1 MPTFQVSDSLC
12 NVNALVVSNIG
23 PVNHEYRW
31 VLTNTTTNAVV
42 WSQAFSTTA
51 QPGAGLLSALTN
63 TSNTT
68 PLTYRLK
75 LVARAGGSGQC
86 ADSTSKQITV
96 LPKPDAVIAPISNI
110 CAGSAVPLQSNS
122 LGNGLN
128 YQWTYFLGNSA
139 TGTPRTAWINTTS
152 IQNPTLNFPQWNHPA
167 DDSTYTIK
175 LRITND
181 YGCVDSAVRTIT
193 VYTRPTLTI
202 APVSAQCGSI
212 STGRSASIGGP
223 SNRNY
228 TSSWSI
234 LAGGGSVSPAAS
246 ATPTQYMPPA
256 AQDSLMHVVKLIV
269 TDQFGCSSEYT
280 DTTWTRA
287 RPQAN
292 FSIGSN
298 YCDSSLAVIQN
309 TGISRLTS
317 DTSLTHQWLLTRGT
331 WSTSYTGKNPSILL
345 RNRGFQD
352 STYTVQLIT
361 TNALNCSDTTS
372 QTITVHPDAK
382 VTLNLG
388 STSACTPFILNSSIV
403 EPVDYPGANG
413 GYTWKI
419 IDGNGAIIKSG
430 SGRSTLNDTITTP
443 STTWTVR
450 FIANP
455 LATGCKSDS
464 AQVQV
469 STVPNPVP
477 FFSFVDE
484 SICLGTDLVI
494 DSVGPAGMEYRWV
507 LKDALQSTVVWVQN
521 YSTTSNPGTGLQGN
535 LINTGTT
542 TRIYDLKLIT
552 RVGGP
557 GGCLDSLEKRIWL
570 YPRPVAAFDSIAN
583 TCSDTTI
590 SVLDQSGLTAQR
602 QYQLYARI
610 NGQWFERPSRLTG
623 ASTATPILNFSSWNF
638 GANATDSTYTLKLTV
653 LSDSLCADSTL
664 QSFTVYSRPSVAI
677 DSLAPQCGPFG
688 ATLTANVLTPI
699 GRNLSYLWNV
709 SPATGLVSPTTAT
722 SPTLTLPNPLFG
734 SQTYRVS
741 LLVADQYSCGTS
753 DTIDVTVW
761 ARPSASFNSM
771 DSVCANSV
779 FSPQNTSA
787 SNITDTTLNY
797 SWTIYRGSTIWNS
810 GVTQR
815 SPSWTLTNT
824 GTVDSVY
831 QVELIAT
838 NTFGCTDTSVKNLTV
853 HPDARAELV
862 TNGLVNC
869 APFVIDSTRITAAL
883 HPDANGLYT
892 WKTFNSAGQ
901 LRRVSNGPSS
911 LRDTLTTA
919 NDSVLVRLT
928 TTSLFNCESDSVEVW
943 VKTLPNPDASFTVT
957 PDDTLCHATSL
968 SALALNPS
976 AGYSYTWLLRRP
988 GGLQFTLLAS
998 GTNLPGTLLTNTGI
1012 IDSTYELKLRA
1023 VNLNSGCA
1031 DSTSQ
1036 NLLVRPNPLPSI
1048 QNSVSCGLDT
1058 VQLAG
1063 SAFAGSVNA
1072 DNLVTSWVWTIQNQT
1087 LTGQNVNFF
1096 FGVAGQYP
1104 VRLQTSTLN
1113 GCDTAVWDTVT
1124 VYDYPIADF
1133 QTASSCGVD
1142 TVCIGVAFNVLSTS
1156 SGNPLSGL
1164 ITSYAYDFGADGSIE
1179 YSTANLT
1186 HTASTPG
1193 ALNLKLRIE
1202 TEWGCRDSITRQLWV
1217 LAPPTVAIDF
1227 VADSI
1232 CGPVI
1237 PLYTHSDSG
1246 LVDSSFFELYTLNAG
1261 SKVTIASSTTPWPN
1275 LPILQPN
1282 YRSDT
1287 TYYLSKTVFNC
1298 CGFSTALDSIVVK
1311 TPPVADFALLPDSGC
1326 TPMNVL
1332 IQLDGLI
1339 TGDADSA
1346 FIDFGDGTSGSYTPI
1361 RILQNGNFVY
1371 QWGQK
1376 NHTYSYNGFNDTTY
1390 LITLSVYNE
1399 CGDSSLTK
1407 TVYLQ
1412 PNTVQ
1417 AFLQSNVTAGC
1428 APLTVNFTNLSFNAL
1443 NDNWCFNWNSA
1454 AQTCGGMSSTQSNP
1468 TWTFTQ
1474 AGTYTVALFV
1484 DNGCGYDTAFTT
1496 ITVFPAPVASA
1507 SNNGPTCA
1515 NDSIQFTGTASL
1527 SSGWVAGWRW
1537 EFGDGDTSALQNP
1550 VHVYDSSGTY
1560 TAKLIVTSSNGCQ
1573 DSAFTTV
1580 TVLATPNVEFSAL
1593 NACFN
1598 EQPIVFT
1605 NTSTAGS
1612 GTIVGTAWF
1621 FGDGNTS
1628 TALNPSHS
1636 YAAPGTYTVK
1646 LVHTTSTGCSDSAT
1660 QIVLV
1665 YPTPSLSMQP
1675 VLVAGDS
1682 CSVPQTY
1689 QFNNSSTGTIGVFWD
1704 FNYASNPGVDTSRL
1718 VSPSFTFTQAGIYTV
1733 ALIGESAFGCTD
1745 TLLRQILVRD
1755 GVTAGIDVQ
1764 PLSGCAPLEIRA
1776 TNLSQF
1782 NSSLDTLI
1790 GLNWDFGDGTIVSDT
1805 AQNQFHTYGT
1815 AGTYL
1820 VTLTAFM
1827 ASGCSDVVVSQLV
1840 TVHPTPEAGFRID
1853 RVNLRTRQM
1862 VNLTVTSDPN
1872 TTYLWTFGDGAS
1884 STEFEPEHVY
1894 DPNRSGL
1901 DSLNV
1906 CLVATNSFG
1915 CKDSV
1920 CTSLWLWPAQLDVPN
1935 ALAPDITYAGE
1946 DAVFLPKGHS
1956 LMEYELMIFDKWGNV
1971 VFTTTALDANGIP
1984 SEAWNGRL
1992 NNTGDPLPMGAYVWK
2007 IRAVFDDGT
2016 NWLTERSK
2024 IGKRDYGTVTL
2035 IR

>member
-1 MPTFQVSDSLC
+1 
-12 NVNALVVSNIG
+12 VNQ
-23 PVNHEYRW
+23 EYRW
-31 VLTNTTTNAVV
+31 VLTNATTNAVV
-42 WSQAFSTTA
+42 WAQTFSTTA
-51 QPGAGLLSALTN
+51 QPGPGLLNALTN
-63 TSNTT
+63 TSNTNT
-68 PLTYRLK
+68 LVYRLK

-110 CAGSAVPLQSNS
+110 CAGSTLPLQSNS
-122 LGNGLN
+122 LGTGLS
-128 YQWTYFLGNSA
+128 YQWTYYLGNSA
-139 TGTPRTAWINTTS
+139 TGTPRTAWINTSS

-167 DDSTYTIK
+167 ADSTYTIK
-175 LRITND
+175 LRITNE
-181 YGCVDSAVRTIT
+181 YNCVDSAVRTVT
-193 VYTRPTLTI
+193 VYTRPTVTI
-202 APVSAQCGSI
+202 IPVSAQCGSI
-212 STGRSASIGGP
+212 SAGRSASIGGP

-228 TSSWSI
+228 TYSWSI
-234 LAGGGSVSPAAS
+234 LTGGGSVSAVTNS
-246 ATPTQYMPPA
+246 TPTQYMPPA
-256 AQDSLMHVVKLIV
+256 TQDSLMHVVKLIV
-269 TDQFGCSSEYT
+269 TDQFLCSSEYT

-292 FSIGSN
+292 FSTGSN
-298 YCDSSLAVIQN
+298 YCDSSLAIIQN

-317 DTSLTHQWLLTRGT
+317 DTTLTHQWLLTRGP
-331 WSTSYTGKNPSILL
+331 WSTTYTGKNPSILL

-352 STYTVQLIT
+352 STYTLRLIT
-361 TNALNCSDTTS
+361 TNSLNCSDTIP
-372 QTITVHPDAK
+372 QTITVRPDAK
-382 VTLNLG
+382 VTLNSGAL
-388 STSACTPFILNSSIV
+388 TACTPFVLDSNIV
-403 EPVDYPGANG
+403 KAQNYPSANG
-413 GYTWKI
+413 LYTWKI
-419 IDGNGAIIKSG
+419 FDSNGVLIKFG
-430 SGRSTLNDTITTP
+430 IGRSTLSDTVTTP
-443 STTWTVR
+443 STTWTIR
-450 FIANP
+450 FIAAP

-469 STVPNPVP
+469 TTVPNPLP

-484 SICLGTDLVI
+484 SICLGSDLVI

-507 LKDALQSTVVWVQN
+507 LKDAAQSTVLWTRN
-521 YSTTSNPGTGLQGN
+521 YSATAQPGTGL
-535 LINTGTT
+535 NTALTNSGTT
-542 TRIYDLKLIT
+542 TRQFQLKLIT
-552 RVGGP
+552 RVGGL

-570 YPRPVAAFDSIAN
+570 YPRPVADFDSISN
-583 TCSDTTI
+583 SCSDTLIT
-590 SVLDQSGLTAQR
+590 VLDQSGLASQR

-610 NGQWFERPSRLTG
+610 NGQWHERSARIAG
-623 ASTATPILNFSSWNF
+623 ATTPTPTLNFGSWKF
-638 GANATDSTYTLKLTV
+638 SANATDSLYTLKLLV
-653 LSDSLCADSTL
+653 VSDSLCSDSTT
-664 QSFTVYSRPSVAI
+664 QNFTIYARPSVDI
-677 DSLAPQCGPFG
+677 DSLASQCGPFSSV
-688 ATLTANVLTPI
+688 LNANVTNPA
-699 GRNLSYLWNV
+699 GRLPTFTWSLSPSSGQLSSFV
-709 SPATGLVSPTTAT
+709 ATN
-722 SPTLTLPNPLFG
+722 PTLNLPTPQVG
-734 SQTYRVS
+734 SQTYRVR
-741 LLVADQYSCGTS
+741 LNVLDQFSCGTS
-753 DTIDVTVW
+753 DSIEVTVW
-761 ARPSASFNSM
+761 ARPEANFNAM
-771 DSVCANSV
+771 DTVCANSV
-779 FSPQNTSA
+779 FTPQNISA

-797 SWTIYRGSTIWNS
+797 SWTIYRGSSIWNS

-815 SPSWTLTNT
+815 SPSWNLTNS
-824 GTVDSVY
+824 GTADSVY
-831 QVELIAT
+831 QVQLIAT
-838 NTFGCTDTSVKNLTV
+838 NTFGCTDTSVQTVRV

-862 TNGLVNC
+862 TNNLIDC
-869 APFVIDSTRITAAL
+869 APFVIDSTRITSAL
-883 HPDANGLYT
+883 HPNANGLYT
-892 WKTFNSAGQ
+892 WKTFNAAGQ
-901 LRRVSNGPSS
+901 IRRISNGPGS
-911 LRDTLTTA
+911 LRDTIKSA

-928 TTSLFNCESDSVEVW
+928 ATSLFNCKSDSVEVW
-943 VKTLPNPDASFTVT
+943 VKTLPNPDASFNLAPNDTV
-957 PDDTLCHATSL
+957 CHATAI
-968 SALALNPS
+968 SASALNPS
-976 AGYSYTWLLRRP
+976 AGYSYAWLLRRP
-988 GGLQFTLLAS
+988 GTLQFALLAS
-998 GTNLPGTLLTNTGI
+998 GTNLTPTILTNTGT

-1031 DSTSQ
+1031 DSISQ
-1036 NLLVRPNPLPSI
+1036 NIQVQPNPIPSI

-1058 VQLAG
+1058 VQLSG

-1087 LTGQNVNFF
+1087 LSGQNINYF

-1104 VRLQTSTLN
+1104 VRLQTSTSN

-1133 QTASSCGVD
+1133 QTASSCGID
-1142 TVCIGVAFNVLSTS
+1142 TVCLGVAFNVSSTS
-1156 SGNPLSGL
+1156 IGNPLSGL

-1179 YSTANLT
+1179 YNTSNFT
-1186 HTASTPG
+1186 HTATTPG
-1193 ALNLKLRIE
+1193 ALNLKLSIE

-1217 LAPPTVAIDF
+1217 LALPTVAINF
-1227 VADSI
+1227 VADST

-1246 LVDSSFFELYTLNAG
+1246 LVDSTVFELYAMQAG
-1261 SKVTIASSTTPWPN
+1261 TKVTVATSTTPWPN
-1275 LPILQPN
+1275 LPLLQPN

-1298 CGFSTALDSIVVK
+1298 CGFITALDSIVVK

-1346 FIDFGDGTSGSYTPI
+1346 SIDFGDGTTGSYTPN

-1376 NHTYSYNGFNDTTY
+1376 NHTFSYNGFNDTTY
-1390 LITLSVYNE
+1390 LITLTVFNE

-1412 PNTVQ
+1412 PNTIQ
-1417 AFLQSNVTAGC
+1417 AFLQSNATEGC

-1474 AGTYTVALFV
+1474 AGVYTVALFV

-1550 VHVYDSSGTY
+1550 IHAYDSSGTY

-1580 TVLATPNVEFSAL
+1580 TVLATPDVEFSAL

-1598 EQPIVFT
+1598 EQPIMFT

-1612 GTIVGTAWF
+1612 GTIVGTAWY

-1636 YAAPGTYTVK
+1636 YSAPGTYTAK

-1689 QFNNSSTGTIGVFWD
+1689 QFNNFSTGTIGVFWD
-1704 FNYASNPGVDTSRL
+1704 FNYAGNPGIDTSRL

-1745 TLLRQILVRD
+1745 TLFRQILVRD

-1782 NSSLDTLI
+1782 NASLDTLI
-1790 GLNWDFGDGTIVSDT
+1790 GLTWDFGDGTVLLDT
-1805 AQNQFHTYGT
+1805 TQSQFHTYGT
-1815 AGTYL
+1815 AGTYV
-1820 VTLTAFM
+1820 VTLTALM
-1827 ASGCSDVVVSQLV
+1827 ASGCADVVVSQPV
-1840 TVHPTPEAGFRID
+1840 TVHPTPQAGFRID
-1853 RVNLRTRQM
+1853 RINLRTRQM

-1872 TTYLWTFGDGAS
+1872 TTYIWHFGDGTT

-1906 CLVATNSFG
+1906 CLIATNSFG
-1915 CKDSV
+1915 CSDSV

-1935 ALAPDITYAGE
+1935 ALAPDINYAGE

-1956 LMEYELMIFDKWGNV
+1956 LMEYELTIFDKWGNI

-1992 NNTGDPLPMGAYVWK
+1992 NNIGNPLPMGAYVWK
-2007 IRAVFDDGT
+2007 IVAVFDDGT
-2016 NWLTERSK
+2016 SWLTERTK

>member
-1 MPTFQVSDSLC
+1 
-12 NVNALVVSNIG
+12 
-23 PVNHEYRW
+23 
-31 VLTNTTTNAVV
+31 
-42 WSQAFSTTA
+42 
-51 QPGAGLLSALTN
+51 
-63 TSNTT
+63 
-68 PLTYRLK
+68 
-75 LVARAGGSGQC
+75 
-86 ADSTSKQITV
+86 
-96 LPKPDAVIAPISNI
+96 
-110 CAGSAVPLQSNS
+110 
-122 LGNGLN
+122 
-128 YQWTYFLGNSA
+128 
-139 TGTPRTAWINTTS
+139 
-152 IQNPTLNFPQWNHPA
+152 
-167 DDSTYTIK
+167 
-175 LRITND
+175 
-181 YGCVDSAVRTIT
+181 
-193 VYTRPTLTI
+193 
-202 APVSAQCGSI
+202 
-212 STGRSASIGGP
+212 
-223 SNRNY
+223 
-228 TSSWSI
+228 
-234 LAGGGSVSPAAS
+234 
-246 ATPTQYMPPA
+246 
-256 AQDSLMHVVKLIV
+256 
-269 TDQFGCSSEYT
+269 
-280 DTTWTRA
+280 
-287 RPQAN
+287 
-292 FSIGSN
+292 
-298 YCDSSLAVIQN
+298 
-309 TGISRLTS
+309 
-317 DTSLTHQWLLTRGT
+317 
-331 WSTSYTGKNPSILL
+331 
-345 RNRGFQD
+345 
-352 STYTVQLIT
+352 
-361 TNALNCSDTTS
+361 
-372 QTITVHPDAK
+372 
-382 VTLNLG
+382 
-388 STSACTPFILNSSIV
+388 
-403 EPVDYPGANG
+403 
-413 GYTWKI
+413 
-419 IDGNGAIIKSG
+419 
-430 SGRSTLNDTITTP
+430 
-443 STTWTVR
+443 
-450 FIANP
+450 
-455 LATGCKSDS
+455 
-464 AQVQV
+464 
-469 STVPNPVP
+469 VPNPVP

-484 SICLGTDLVI
+484 RICLGTDLVI

-507 LKDALQSTVVWVQN
+507 LKDVLQSNVLWVQN
-521 YSTTSNPGTGLQGN
+521 YSTTPNPGTGLQGN

-610 NGQWFERPSRLTG
+610 NGQWFERSARLTG

-653 LSDSLCADSTL
+653 LSDSLCADSTV
-664 QSFTVYSRPSVAI
+664 QSFTVYSRPYVAI

-688 ATLTANVLTPI
+688 ATLTASVLTPS

-709 SPATGLVSPTTAT
+709 SPATGLVSPTMTT
-722 SPTLTLPNPLFG
+722 SPTLTLPTPLFG

-761 ARPSASFNSM
+761 ARPTANFNSM
-771 DSVCANSV
+771 DTVCASSV

-787 SNITDTTLNY
+787 SNIMDTTLNY
-797 SWTIYRGSTIWNS
+797 SWTIYRGSTIWNF
-810 GVTQR
+810 GQTQI
-815 SPSWTLTNT
+815 SPSWILTNR
-824 GTVDSVY
+824 GTVDSLY
-831 QVELIAT
+831 NVELFVT
-838 NTFGCTDTSVKNLTV
+838 NIYGCTDTTVKSITV

-862 TNGLVNC
+862 TNSLVNC

-901 LRRVSNGPSS
+901 LRRISNGPRS

-928 TTSLFNCESDSVEVW
+928 ATSLFNCKSDSVEVW
-943 VKTLPNPDASFTVT
+943 VKTLPNPDASFIVT
-957 PDDTLCHATSL
+957 PDDTLCHATL
-968 SALALNPS
+968 LNALALNPS
-976 AGYSYTWLLRRP
+976 AGYSYSWLLRRP
-988 GGLQFTLLAS
+988 GALQFTLLAS

-1036 NLLVRPNPLPSI
+1036 NILVRPNPLPSI

-1058 VQLAG
+1058 VQLVG

-1072 DNLVTSWVWTIQNQT
+1072 DNLVTSWVWTVQNQT

-1096 FGVAGQYP
+1096 FGVAGQYA

-1133 QTASSCGVD
+1133 QTASSCGID
-1142 TVCIGVAFNVLSTS
+1142 TVCIGVAFNVSSTS
-1156 SGNPLSGL
+1156 IGNPLSGL

-1179 YSTANLT
+1179 YSSANLT

-1232 CGPVI
+1232 CGPII

-1246 LVDSSFFELYTLNAG
+1246 LVDSSYFELYALNAG
-1261 SKVTIASSTTPWPN
+1261 TKVTIASSTTPWPN

-1298 CGFSTALDSIVVK
+1298 CGFNTAFDSIVIR
-1311 TPPVADFALLPDSGC
+1311 TPPVANFALLPDSGC
-1326 TPMNVL
+1326 TPLTVL

-1346 FIDFGDGTSGSYTPI
+1346 YIQFGDGASAAYTPN

-1376 NHTYSYNGFNDTTY
+1376 THTYSYNGFNDTTY
-1390 LITLSVYNE
+1390 LITLTVYNE

-1428 APLTVNFTNLSFNAL
+1428 APLTVNFSNLSFNAL
-1443 NDNWCFNWNSA
+1443 NDNWCFNWNTA
-1454 AQTCGGMSSTQSNP
+1454 AQTCGGMASTQSNP

-1474 AGTYTVALFV
+1474 AGVYTVALFV

-1507 SNNGPTCA
+1507 SNNGPNCA
-1515 NDSIQFTGTASL
+1515 NKNIQFTGSASL
-1527 SSGWVAGWRW
+1527 SNGWVAGWRW

-1580 TVLATPNVEFSAL
+1580 TVLATPDVEFSAL

-1646 LVHTTSTGCSDSAT
+1646 LVHTTSTGCSDSTT

-1682 CSVPQTY
+1682 CSLPQTY

-1704 FNYASNPGVDTSRL
+1704 FNYASNPGLDTSRL
-1718 VSPSFTFTQAGIYTV
+1718 VSPTFTFTQAGIYTV

-1764 PLSGCAPLEIRA
+1764 PLSGCAPLEIHA

-1790 GLNWDFGDGTIVSDT
+1790 GLIWDFGDGTIVSDT
-1805 AQNQFHTYGT
+1805 AQSQFYTYAI
-1815 AGTYL
+1815 AGTYR
-1820 VTLTAFM
+1820 VTMTAFM
-1827 ASGCSDVVVSQLV
+1827 ASGCSDVVVSQPV

-1862 VNLTVTSDPN
+1862 INLTVTSDPN
-1872 TTYLWTFGDGAS
+1872 TTYLWTFGDGTS

-1901 DSLNV
+1901 DSLDV

-1971 VFTTTALDANGIP
+1971 VFTSTALDASGIP

-2016 NWLTERSK
+2016 NWLTERNK